1 MIITHSVRRDAITSI
16 AYFLAYSAADKRNN
30 YPKCYFSVCLEELGL
45 IRLQDEYLGLDN
57 VDSTFSS
64 DLPLTW
70 PNAKETLCVCGTL
83 RKNFGCC
90 SIQNI
95 AYSILAVM
103 KWSERTRYFRKYPT
117 AGVRLRHISS
127 MCGYKCVIKFAT
139 QCTWF
144 DNVLMAIGY
153 TQYLSYT
160 VLLW

>member
-70 PNAKETLCVCGTL
+70 PNAKETLCVGL
-83 RKNFGCC
+83 
-90 SIQNI
+90 
-95 AYSILAVM
+95 
-103 KWSERTRYFRKYPT
+103 
-117 AGVRLRHISS
+117 
-127 MCGYKCVIKFAT
+127 
-139 QCTWF
+139 
-144 DNVLMAIGY
+144 
-153 TQYLSYT
+153 
-160 VLLW
+160 